1 MNTET
6 LIIIHL
12 MNHPGH
18 TPAQIAAAIGRTPST
33 VKTALPAMVAA
44 GDIWRDPE
52 AQYFT
57 AEAAGA
63 GDEQYLSLCDVAYSL
78 QERNLWNRAA
88 HVWQEA
94 QRSTEKVGL
103 REKAR
108 IKANVC
114 VEMARVKDPKPE
126 PDPFGNRGSFRP

>member
-33 VKTALPAMVAA
+33 VKTALPAMVAV
-44 GDIWRDPE
+44 GDIWRDAE
-52 AQYFT
+52 AQYYT
-57 AEAAGA
+57 AEAAGN

-88 HVWQEA
+88 NVWQEA
-94 QRSTEKVGL
+94 QKCTEKPGL

-108 IKANVC
+108 IKGKVC
-114 VEMARVKDPKPE
+114 VEMARLKDPKPE